1 MLHITTEELKKAL
14 LSSGFIDEKQFDLA
28 REEAEKTDR
37 DITNVLVEHGDVSE
51 EYLAEILADYFGIQF
66 VSLKK
71 LQLKEEDIKLI
82 PEGIA
87 KSKKVIAFAR
97 EKDPQGGPDKLK
109 LAMEDPGDLA
119 AIDFAEKQTGLK
131 IAPFIAT
138 SSEIREA
145 LGLYKKSIAQ
155 DFTKIIEENV
165 ARSKAVGADIIQ
177 MAKDLPV
184 INILDTMMEYA
195 IAQRA
200 SDIHMERLPKEFI
213 VRFRIDGILRDII
226 SLPTAIHPALVA
238 RVKILSDLKIDE
250 HRIPQDGRFRYET
263 EHHSTAIRVSIIPAF
278 YGEKVV
284 MRLLEESERFLTLEE
299 LGLGPRDLKLIQDA
313 IQRPH
318 GMILSTGPTGSG
330 KTTTLYTILHLLNRP
345 EVNIS
350 TVEDPIEYDLK
361 RVNQIQVNPKIGL
374 TFADGLRSLLRQD
387 PDILMVG
394 EIRDKETAEMA
405 VHSALTGHLLLS
417 TLHTNDAAGAIPR
430 LLDIG
435 VEPFLLASTLNLV
448 IAQRLVR
455 KICSNCV
462 VSVKMTQDDLEKL
475 KNQITGLNMES
486 RQTDKSVKG
495 KLVLNNIKLP
505 SQFYKG
511 KGCQQC
517 GGSGFRGRV
526 GIFEIFNMSA
536 EIQNLTIARSSAEK
550 IKAQAIKE
558 NMTTML
564 EDGFRKVEAG
574 LTTLDEVLRVT
585 RE

>member
-1 MLHITTEELKKAL
+1 MFHITTDELKKVL
-14 LSSGFIDEKQFDLA
+14 LASGFLDEKQFDSA
-28 REEAEKTDR
+28 REEAAKTDR
-37 DITNVLVEHGDVSE
+37 DITNVLIEHGEISE
-51 EYLAEILADYFGIQF
+51 EYLAEILAEYFGVKFI
-66 VSLKK
+66 SLKK
-71 LQLKEEDIKLI
+71 IKIPENSVKLI
-82 PEGIA
+82 PEQIA
-87 KSKKVIAFAR
+87 KSKKIIVFGSEGEA
-97 EKDPQGGPDKLK
+97 LK
-109 LAMEDPGDLA
+109 LAMEDPGDIG
-119 AIDFAEKQTGLK
+119 AIDFVEKHTGQTVVPY
-131 IAPFIAT
+131 ITTT
-138 SSEIREA
+138 SDIREA

-165 ARSKAVGADIIQ
+165 AKSKAAGADIAQ
-177 MAKDLPV
+177 MAQDLPV
-184 INILDTMMEYA
+184 INILDTIMEYA

-213 VRFRIDGILRDII
+213 IRFRVDGILKDII
-226 SLPTAIHPALVA
+226 NLPITIHPALVA

-250 HRIPQDGRFRYET
+250 HRVPQDGRFRYES
-263 EHHSTAIRVSIIPAF
+263 EHHSTAVRVSIIPAF

-299 LGLGPRDLKLIQDA
+299 LGLGQRDLKLVQDA
-313 IQRPH
+313 ILHPH
-318 GMILSTGPTGSG
+318 GMLLSTGPTGSG
-330 KTTTLYTILHLLNRP
+330 KTTTLYTVLHLLNKP

-350 TVEDPIEYDLK
+350 TIEDPVEYDVK

-405 VHSALTGHLLLS
+405 IHSALTGHLLLS

-430 LLDIG
+430 LIDMG

-448 IAQRLVR
+448 IAQRLIR

-462 VSVKMTQDDLEKL
+462 TSVKLSEAELEKL
-475 KNQITGLNMES
+475 KTQIFGLAGE
-486 RQTDKSVKG
+486 QSVKAKPG
-495 KLVLNNIKLP
+495 QNERKIKIP
-505 SQFYKG
+505 TQFYKG

-517 GGSGFRGRV
+517 GGSGFRGRI
-526 GIFEIFNMSA
+526 GIFEILEVTPAIQNMTIEHKSA
-536 EIQNLTIARSSAEK
+536 ETIRDL
-550 IKAQAIKE
+550 AIKE
-558 NMTTML
+558 GMTTLL

-574 LTTLDEVLRVT
+574 LTTIEEVLRVT

>member
-1 MLHITTEELKKAL
+1 MLHITSQELKKAL
-14 LSSGFIDEKQFDLA
+14 LASGFIDAKQFD
-28 REEAEKTDR
+28 EAQDEAQKTDR
-37 DITNVLVEHGDVSE
+37 DITYVLVEHGDVSE
-51 EYLAEILADYFGIQF
+51 EYLAEILADYFGVKF

-71 LQLKEEDIKLI
+71 LKVKEEDLKLI
-82 PEGIA
+82 PEQVA
-87 KSKKVIAFAR
+87 KSKKIFIFSR
-97 EKDPQGGPDKLK
+97 GKDRVD
-109 LAMEDPGDLA
+109 LAMEDPGDLG
-119 AIDFAEKQTGLK
+119 AIDYVKKHTGFQVVPY
-131 IAPFIAT
+131 IST

-145 LGLYKKSIAQ
+145 LGLYKKSIAE

-165 ARSKAVGADIIQ
+165 AKSKAQGIDIVQ

-184 INILDTMMEYA
+184 INILDTLVEYA

-200 SDIHMERLPKEFI
+200 SDIHMERLPKDFI
-213 VRFRIDGILRDII
+213 IRFRIDGVLRDII
-226 SLPTAIHPALVA
+226 TLPVAIHPAIIA

-250 HRIPQDGRFRYET
+250 HRTPQDGRFRYET
-263 EHHSTAIRVSIIPAF
+263 EHHSTAIRVSIVPAF

-284 MRLLEESERFLTLEE
+284 LRLLEESERFLTLEE
-299 LGLGPRDLKLIQDA
+299 LGLGQRDLKLVQEA
-313 IQRPH
+313 ITKPH

-330 KTTTLYTILHLLNRP
+330 KTTTLYTILHLLNKP

-350 TVEDPIEYDLK
+350 TIEDPIEYDLK

-394 EIRDKETAEMA
+394 EIRDQETADMA
-405 VHSALTGHLLLS
+405 IHSALTGHLLLS

-435 VEPFLLASTLNLV
+435 VEPYLLASTLNLV

-462 VSVKMTQDDLEKL
+462 VSVKVSEDELEKL
-475 KNQITGLNMES
+475 KKEMQAISPELISKDTKTTKTA
-486 RQTDKSVKG
+486 R
-495 KLVLNNIKLP
+495 NIRLP
-505 SQFYKG
+505 AQFYKG

-517 GGSGFRGRV
+517 GGSGFRGRI
-526 GIFEIFNMSA
+526 GIFEILEISS
-536 EIQNLTIARSSAEK
+536 EIQNLTVTRASSEK
-550 IKAQAIKE
+550 IKSQAIKGG
-558 NMTTML
+558 MTTML
-564 EDGFRKVEAG
+564 EDGFRKVESG
-574 LTTLDEVLRVT
+574 LTTLEEVLRVT